1 MKVAHKVLVG
11 LAVGLLGIQLIPYG
25 RNHTNPPVLA
35 EPAWD
40 SPRTREIFFRAC
52 ADCHSNQTVWP
63 WYSHIAPISWLIER
77 DVLEGRAKFNVSE
90 WTSVGGEG
98 GEDAA
103 ETVQEGSMPPW
114 LYTLT
119 HPRARLSGAEKQA
132 FIRGLM
138 TTFGGEGST
147 ADSEGRGEPEE
158 QEEEHHKE
166 GD

>member
-1 MKVAHKVLVG
+1 MEVAHKVLVG

-35 EPAWD
+35 EPPWD

-63 WYSHIAPISWLIER
+63 WYSHIAPISWLIAW
-77 DVLEGRAKFNVSE
+77 DVQKGRGEFNVSE
-90 WTSVGGEG
+90 WIPRDSEG

-114 LYTLT
+114 FYTLA
-119 HPRARLSGAEKQA
+119 HPTARLSGTEKQV
-132 FIRGLM
+132 FIQGLM
-138 TTFGGEGST
+138 VTFGGEGSR
-147 ADSEGRGEPEE
+147 AGSEEPEE
-158 QEEEHHKE
+158 WEEHEEEGHHE
-166 GD
+166 DD